1 MKTEAKKILVV
12 EDDEDI
18 RYIVARTLKKMG
30 YEAVSVGSGLEA
42 IHAMTRQRFH
52 LVLIDIEIPDMGAQQ
67 AVAEMRNCDPRIPLI
82 LMTRSPQRA
91 DTALLL
97 AAKGC
102 LYKPFTVDELRS
114 MVRRVLGGAS
124 QEDP

>member
-1 MKTEAKKILVV
+1 MKSGARILVV
-12 EDDEDI
+12 DENEDI
-18 RYIVARTLKKMG
+18 RYIITHTLKKMG

-42 IHAMTRQRFH
+42 IRAMTRQRFH
-52 LVLIDIEIPDMGAQQ
+52 LALIDIEIPDMGAQQ

-102 LYKPFTVDELRS
+102 LYKPFTLDELRS
-114 MVRRVLGGAS
+114 MVKRVLGGPS
-124 QEDP
+124 QEEP